1 MKKLLAFIVLTALT
15 VAAAPPRQLMIRP
28 TGTLT
33 LGGEFPGAK
42 GSREISTDEPVTA
55 KINFDLTHGAYVG
68 FVQNCHLTEGTTTF
82 SFMARPSVSNTR
94 LFVRSMDSKGRQH
107 IRYIPS
113 FSAPGEWKE
122 LSVDLLQF
130 QNSWGPGEAKI
141 HWPIKEVVI
150 GIEVDKKEAIGS
162 LELRNFVVTTTAT
175 RENMP
180 SLSLHVNPSRF
191 GSLFYPEES
200 ITFQYAVASSDL
212 DQKPSLNITQTVK
225 DWKGNV
231 ILSEKITTSPKPNI
245 IFDITPDK
253 LHNQF
258 GAFQLEIDVVNA
270 DDPTDKTNYST
281 WFGRLVSHDPKPCPW
296 VGTGLHSGHGW
307 GYGDLR
313 FIDILTAA
321 GIGVVREEFGW
332 RSIEREKGKYVIS
345 DNVNNFVN
353 RLQERG
359 IRLNHICDYNNTI
372 YENPLDPD
380 AFARWCAFM
389 AEYFKDKIHTFE
401 IWNEPANFFFQKQY
415 GGQRWG
421 DAPWLIK
428 FVELTRKANDAIR
441 SVLPDANIA
450 VCAEDVWPTLRQMVE
465 NGIADEKNIISFHPY
480 CHGQP
485 RPEREMF
492 FNDNGKAMRD
502 LCKTHGGAHQFI
514 ITEAGWT
521 TYSGEMEYLA
531 IAGGYPRSSYVHQ
544 AQYAIRMFLSSK
556 ANSIL
561 YACQYDFRNDGGNRG
576 YTEHNFGLVHEDF
589 SPKPSL
595 TAIAT
600 MTRLLEDA
608 QYIDDLSNHPES
620 KRLYHFKDKS
630 GQDLIAEYMIEGEQA
645 VSLPVADNAKII
657 DLQGNIVPTT
667 VKDGML
673 DITLTET
680 PIYIYGLDCQKL
692 AKRIRL
698 SVDFDTSIINGDN
711 KPISFKSN
719 GSVVLSRPTTLKFR
733 LDFQNLTGEPI
744 LNAAPTVVFEPSPA
758 GFKPVVIPVHKHI
771 PSGKNPLYQ
780 QIVEIQLDPEEWR
793 PLMNQTINMTVT
805 CNANG
810 CTDSATASFTVLSPI
825 VLQCSTIVMHDG
837 KPAIPVTI
845 QNNLPNRMV
854 FLTFDAVSQDIE
866 LLPNQQ
872 AEINFNSQKIVWLY
886 LKSMPTS
893 NVAVISL
900 TPKDMN
906 LPTESQTFTL
916 HSAIIP
922 KAPARI
928 PLAAEPIYIHL
939 PDKHPIP
946 INPNDLSANAFISK
960 SDQGLVFTVDVKDDK
975 FFQPFSNLGDVWQ
988 GDSVQLSIAPLDGQ
1002 KSVSIMLAL
1011 LARKPTVLVET
1022 RLNPGSKAED
1032 FPLSIIGSTNG
1043 DGPLQYTVTIP
1054 WSALPG
1060 IQNECRISL
1069 LVNDNDGNGRKGWIE
1084 FHSGIG
1090 STKDTS
1096 LFGLYSF

>member
-15 VAAAPPRQLMIRP
+15 LAAAPPRQLMIRP

-33 LGGEFPGAK
+33 LGAEFPGAK
-42 GSREISTDEPVTA
+42 GSQKISTDEPVTA
-55 KINFDLTHGAYVG
+55 KIDFDLTKGNYVG
-68 FVQNCHLTEGTTTF
+68 FVQRCLLTEGTTTF
-82 SFMARPSVSNTR
+82 SFMARTSVSNTR
-94 LFVRSMDSKGRQH
+94 MFVRSMDSKGRQH
-107 IRYIPS
+107 MRRIPP
-113 FSAPGEWKE
+113 FNAPGEWKE
-122 LSVDLLQF
+122 YSVDLSKF
-130 QNSWGPGEAKI
+130 QDSWGPGEVKI
-141 HWPIKEVVI
+141 HWPIMEVVI
-150 GIEVDKKEAIGS
+150 GIEVDKKDAIGS
-162 LELRNFVVTTTAT
+162 LELRNFVVTTTASK
-175 RENMP
+175 ENMP
-180 SLSLHVNPSRF
+180 SLSFHVDPCRF

-212 DQKPSLNITQTVK
+212 ASKPSLNINQTVK
-225 DWKGNV
+225 DWKGNA
-231 ILSEKITTSPKPNI
+231 IISEKVTASPDQNVV
-245 IFDITPDK
+245 FNITPDK
-253 LHNQF
+253 LNNQF
-258 GAFQLEIDVVNA
+258 GAFQLEIDVVSA
-270 DDPTDKTNYST
+270 DDPTDKAKYST

-321 GIGVVREEFGW
+321 GIGIVREEFGW

-345 DNVNNFVN
+345 ENVNNFVN
-353 RLQERG
+353 RLYERG
-359 IRLNHICDYNNTI
+359 IRLNHICDYNNSI

-389 AEYFKDKIHTFE
+389 ADYFKDKIYTFE

-421 DAPWLIK
+421 DAPWLVK
-428 FVELTRKANDAIR
+428 FVELSRKANDAIR
-441 SVLPDANIA
+441 SVLPNANIA

-492 FNDNGKAMRD
+492 FNDNGRAMRD

-544 AQYAIRMFLSSK
+544 AQYVIRMFLSSK
-556 ANSIL
+556 ALGIL
-561 YACQYDFRNDGGNRG
+561 YACQYDFRNDGNRRS

-620 KRLYHFKDKS
+620 KRLYHFKDKN
-630 GQDLIAEYMIEGEQA
+630 GQDLVAAYIIEGEQA
-645 VSLPVADNAKII
+645 VSLPVANNAKII
-657 DLQGNIVPTT
+657 DLQGNTVSTT

-673 DITLTET
+673 NVTLTET

-692 AKRIRL
+692 AKCIRL
-698 SVDFDTSIINGDN
+698 GVDFDTSIINGDN

-719 GSVVLSRPTTLKFR
+719 GSVVLDRPTTLNFR

-744 LNAAPTVVFEPSPA
+744 LNAAPTVVFEPSPV
-758 GFKPVVIPVHKHI
+758 GFKPVVIPLA
-771 PSGKNPLYQ
+771 KNISDKVLNQ
-780 QIVEIQLDPEEWR
+780 QICAIPLNADEWR
-793 PLMNQTINMTVT
+793 PFMNQTINMTVI

-810 CTDSATASFTVLSPI
+810 CTDSATASFTVLPPI
-825 VLQCSTIVMHDG
+825 TLNCSTIVMHDG
-837 KPAIPVTI
+837 KPAIPVTV
-845 QNNLPNRMV
+845 QNNLSNRMV
-854 FLTFDAVSQDIE
+854 SPTFDAVSKDIK

-872 AEINFNSQKIVWLY
+872 AEININSQKIVWLY

-900 TPKDMN
+900 TPKHTN
-906 LPTESQTFTL
+906 LPTETQTFTL

-928 PLAAEPIYIHL
+928 PLAAEPIYIRL

-946 INPNDLSANAFISK
+946 INPNDLSANAFLSR
-960 SDQGLVFTVDVKDDK
+960 SDQGLVFTIDVKDDK
-975 FFQPFSNLGDVWQ
+975 FYQPFSNLGDVWQ
-988 GDSVQLSIAPLDGQ
+988 GDSVQLSVAPLEGQ
-1002 KSVSIMLAL
+1002 KSVSLMLAL
-1011 LARKPTVLVET
+1011 CDGKPTVLIET
-1022 RLNPGSKAED
+1022 QLNPDSKPED